1 MLLVCTF
8 HVIVSFFGGWDGASF
23 VNFTAQLQA
32 CSRLNL
38 SELASECEQVR
49 TIMQDC
55 GYWLG
60 GYLIHIILMEYP
72 PIHISF
78 D

>member
-1 MLLVCTF
+1 MSLPC
-8 HVIVSFFGGWDGASF
+8 HCSFFWGWDGAIF
-23 VNFTAQLQA
+23 ANFAAQLQA

-60 GYLIHIILMEYP
+60 GYLIHII
-72 PIHISF
+72 F
-78 D
+78 DGRSTYSHKF